1 MKNTINNFV
10 IRMAFVAILAGSA
23 VASASTIAL
32 LPSSTEVNVGSAFT
46 VDVVAKDVNLGGFDF
61 TLGFTPLLASFNLA
75 DFGPYL
81 GAPMSFQ
88 MADAQIDTITLDEL
102 SFEDST
108 VLAGLQGAAGAG
120 NQFTLATLHFTA
132 LSAGAATFDIQS
144 SFLTDLD
151 GNTITADTLGTV
163 LQVKDGTPVPPA
175 STPEPATLS
184 LAAFGATFLAIGCYR
199 RSARR
204 G

>member
-1 MKNTINNFV
+1 MKKMICNF
-10 IRMAFVAILAGSA
+10 ILTILAGLVTIS
-23 VASASTIAL
+23 SASTIAL
-32 LPSSTEVNVGSAFT
+32 VPSRAEVNIGSAFT
-46 VDVVAKDVNLGGFDF
+46 VDLVAQDVNLGGFDF
-61 TLGFTPLLASFNLA
+61 TLGFTPLLASFNMA

-88 MADAQIDTITLDEL
+88 AADAQIDTITLDEL

-108 VLAGLQGAAGAG
+108 VLAGLQG

-144 SFLTDLD
+144 SFLTDFE
-151 GNTITADTLGTV
+151 GNTITADTLDTV
-163 LQVKDGTPVPPA
+163 VQVKGGNPPPT

>member
-1 MKNTINNFV
+1 MKNTICNF
-10 IRMAFVAILAGSA
+10 ILTMAILAGS
-23 VASASTIAL
+23 VVVSSASTIAL
-32 LPSSTEVNVGSAFT
+32 VPSSAEVNVGSAFT
-46 VDVVAKDVNLGGFDF
+46 VDVVAQDVNLGGFDF
-61 TLGFTPLLASFNLA
+61 TLGFTPLLTSFNMA

-88 MADAQIDTITLDEL
+88 SADAQIDTITLDEL

-108 VLAGLQGAAGAG
+108 VLAGLQGSAGAG

-144 SFLTDLD
+144 SFLTGLE
-151 GNTITADTLGTV
+151 GNTITADSLGTV
-163 LQVKDGTPVPPA
+163 VQVRDGNPPPPA

-184 LAAFGATFLAIGCYR
+184 LAAFGATFLVIGCYR
-199 RSARR
+199 RSAKRAKE
-204 G
+204 

>member
-1 MKNTINNFV
+1 MKKTICNFLLT
-10 IRMAFVAILAGSA
+10 MAILAGSA
-23 VASASTIAL
+23 TVSSASTIAL
-32 LPSSTEVNVGSAFT
+32 VPSSAEVNVGSDFT
-46 VDVVAKDVNLGGFDF
+46 VDVVAQNVNLGGFDF
-61 TLGFTPLLASFNLA
+61 TLGFTPLLTSFNMA

-88 MADAQIDTITLDEL
+88 TVDAQIDTITLDEL

-108 VLAGLQGAAGAG
+108 VLAGLQG

-151 GNTITADTLGTV
+151 GNTITADLLGIV
-163 LQVKDGTPVPPA
+163 VQVKDGNPRPPA

-199 RSARR
+199 RSAKRS
-204 G
+204 

>member
-1 MKNTINNFV
+1 MKKIICNFLLT
-10 IRMAFVAILAGSA
+10 MAILAGS
-23 VASASTIAL
+23 VTVSSASTIAL
-32 LPSSTEVNVGSAFT
+32 VPSSTEVNLGAAVT
-46 VDVVAKDVNLGGFDF
+46 VDVVAQNVNLGGFDF
-61 TLGFTPLLASFNLA
+61 TLGFTPLLTSFNMA

-88 MADAQIDTITLDEL
+88 SADAQIDTITLDEL

-108 VLAGLQGAAGAG
+108 VLAALQG

-132 LSAGAATFDIQS
+132 LNAGAATFDIQS

-163 LQVKDGTPVPPA
+163 VQVKDNNPPPA

-199 RSARR
+199 RSAKC

>member
-1 MKNTINNFV
+1 MV
-10 IRMAFVAILAGSA
+10 S
-23 VASASTIAL
+23 SASTIAL
-32 LPSSTEVNVGSAFT
+32 VPSSAEVNVGSAFT
-46 VDVVAKDVNLGGFDF
+46 VDVVAQDVNLGGFDF
-61 TLGFTPLLASFNLA
+61 TLGFTPLLTSFNMA

-88 MADAQIDTITLDEL
+88 ASDAQIDTITLDEL

-108 VLAGLQGAAGAG
+108 VLASLQGAAGAG

-151 GNTITADTLGTV
+151 GNTITADSLGTV
-163 LQVKDGTPVPPA
+163 VQVRDNNPPLA

-199 RSARR
+199 RSAKR